1 MRSSNLK
8 ALIASAAAVLSLSA
22 MAADPSVDP
31 TNSRTELTPQQQEK
45 RALKTESKAEYKAR
59 KEIAE
64 VNKDLEIA
72 DCKTAGL
79 ESKDVRD
86 CKRDAKDN
94 AKAVKQE
101 AKEIYKSDKANIK
114 AHTE

>member
-1 MRSSNLK
+1 MHHSLK
-8 ALIASAAAVLSLSA
+8 AILVSTATVLSMSA

-31 TNSRTELTPQQQEK
+31 TNSQTQLTEQQQEK

-59 KEIAE
+59 KDIAE

-86 CKRDAKDN
+86 CKAEAKSN
-94 AKAVKQE
+94 AKAAKHE
-101 AKEIYKSDKANIK
+101 AKEIYKNDKANIK
-114 AHTE
+114 AQTE

>member
-1 MRSSNLK
+1 MHSSKLK
-8 ALIASAAAVLSLSA
+8 AIIASAAAVLSLSA
-22 MAADPSVDP
+22 MAADPTVHP
-31 TNSRTELTPQQQEK
+31 TNSQTEPTPQQQEK

-79 ESKDVRD
+79 ESKDVRN

-101 AKEIYKSDKANIK
+101 ATEIYKSDKANIK